1 MVTKQY
7 IRSPLPTPARS
18 SFFRLYVSSIFQ
30 RQVRFRKDLNMITM
44 RYRQDPDEILLI

>member
-1 MVTKQY
+1 MATKRY

-18 SFFRLYVSSIFQ
+18 SFLYYVSSIFQ